1 MTQSLPSSNEQPSS
15 QLFHDMEFINDLRSQ
30 MLKFAILQ
38 VRNESLAEDAV
49 QEAMIS
55 AYQNID
61 RFNRQAALK
70 TWVFAILKNKL
81 IDILR
86 KEKRYTNASLL
97 EEGAAANDEALID
110 AIFNDNGSWQKDE
123 RPKKWDEPDHGV
135 ENSHFWRIFDTCL
148 EALPAKHSR
157 FFMMR
162 EFLELDTNEICDNEE
177 VSVSNLNTTLF
188 RARLR
193 LRECLEDNWF
203 QGEGLKS

>member
-1 MTQSLPSSNEQPSS
+1 MTQALSRSSDDASGQM
-15 QLFHDMEFINDLRSQ
+15 FHDNVFMEELRRQ

-38 VRNESLAEDAV
+38 VRNETIAEDAV
-49 QEAMIS
+49 QEAMLS
-55 AYQNID
+55 AYQNIE

-86 KEKRYTNASLL
+86 KEKRYTSANLL
-97 EEGAAANDEALID
+97 EEGAGRNDEALLEEL
-110 AIFNDNGSWQKDE
+110 FSEKGHWQKE
-123 RPKKWDEPDHGV
+123 QRPQKWDEPDHGI
-135 ENSHFWRIFDTCL
+135 ESQQFWRTFDVCL
-148 EALPAKHSR
+148 DALPAKYSR
-157 FFMMR
+157 LFMMR

-203 QGEGLKS
+203 QGEKTT

>member
-1 MTQSLPSSNEQPSS
+1 MTQALSRSNEQASS
-15 QLFHDMEFINDLRSQ
+15 QLFQDTEFMEALRSQ

-38 VRNESLAEDAV
+38 VRNEALAEDAV
-49 QEAMIS
+49 QEAMLS
-55 AYQNID
+55 AYQNIE

-86 KEKRYTNASLL
+86 KEKRYTNVSLL
-97 EEGAAANDEALID
+97 EEGAGRSDEALLED
-110 AIFNDNGSWQKDE
+110 LFNEKGHWQKSE
-123 RPKKWDEPDHGV
+123 RPKKWDEPDHDI
-135 ENSHFWRIFDTCL
+135 ENSHFWRTFDVCL

-157 FFMMR
+157 YFMMR
-162 EFLELDTNEICDNEE
+162 EFLELETKEICENEE

-203 QGEGLKS
+203 IGENTP

>member
-1 MTQSLPSSNEQPSS
+1 MTQALFRSDKQPSG
-15 QLFHDMEFINDLRSQ
+15 QLFHNNEFMNDLRLQ

-38 VRNESLAEDAV
+38 VRNEALAEDAV
-49 QEAMIS
+49 QDAMLS

-86 KEKRYTNASLL
+86 KEKRYTTASIL
-97 EEGAAANDEALID
+97 EEGASLNDEALID
-110 AIFNDNGSWQKDE
+110 HLFTENGHWQKDE
-123 RPKKWDEPDHGV
+123 RPQKWDEPDHGV
-135 ENSHFWRIFDTCL
+135 ESKHFWRIFDTCL
-148 EALPAKHSR
+148 EALPAKYSR
-157 FFMMR
+157 LFMMR

-177 VSVSNLNTTLF
+177 VTVSNLNTTLF

-203 QGEGLKS
+203 QGENNT

>member
-1 MTQSLPSSNEQPSS
+1 MTQALSRSNEPASGQK
-15 QLFHDMEFINDLRSQ
+15 FHDSAFLQELRRQ

-38 VRNESLAEDAV
+38 VRNEAIAEDAV
-49 QEAMIS
+49 QDAMLS
-55 AYQNID
+55 AYQHIE

-86 KEKRYTNASLL
+86 KEKRYTSANIL
-97 EEGAAANDEALID
+97 EEGASRNDEALLD
-110 AIFNDNGSWQKDE
+110 DLFTEQGHWQKDQ
-123 RPKKWDEPDHGV
+123 RPQKWNEPDQSM
-135 ENSHFWRIFDTCL
+135 ENTHFWKVFDTCL
-148 EALPAKHSR
+148 DALPAKYSR
-157 FFMMR
+157 LFMMR

-203 QGEGLKS
+203 QEENSQ

>member
-1 MTQSLPSSNEQPSS
+1 MTQALSRSNEQTNA
-15 QLFHDMEFINDLRSQ
+15 QLFHDTEFMESLRAQ
-30 MLKFAILQ
+30 MIKFAVLQ
-38 VRNESLAEDAV
+38 VRNDALAEDAV

-55 AYQNID
+55 AYQNIE

-86 KEKRYTNASLL
+86 KEKRYTSVSLL
-97 EEGAAANDEALID
+97 EEGAGRSDEALLED
-110 AIFNDNGSWQKDE
+110 LFNEKGHWQKDE
-123 RPKKWDEPDHGV
+123 RPKKWDEPDHGL
-135 ENSHFWRIFDTCL
+135 ESQHFWRTFDVCL
-148 EALPAKHSR
+148 DALPAKYSR

-162 EFLELDTNEICDNEE
+162 EFLELDTNEICDNED
-177 VSVSNLNTTLF
+177 VTVSNLNTTLF

-203 QGEGLKS
+203 QGEKNT